1 MTGDKKVL
9 ASTLPRHDD
18 ASKLADQFSD
28 FFEQKVL
35 RIRERFTESDAS
47 VVESE
52 TNSHSL
58 SDFEPMTEESV
69 RELVQSMKTKS
80 CDLDPIPTSL
90 LKLCLDDVI
99 LSLTCLI
106 NQSLTSG
113 EFPTVFKQA
122 ILRPLLKKAGLD
134 INDLSNYRPVSNI
147 SFASKLCEKAVFT
160 QLNNT

>member
-1 MTGDKKVL
+1 MTGDKKEL

-35 RIRERFTESDAS
+35 RIRERFTESDAY

-122 ILRPLLKKAGLD
+122 ILRPLLKKAVLISTTCLIIGQCQTFRSPV
-134 INDLSNYRPVSNI
+134 NFVKRP
-147 SFASKLCEKAVFT
+147 FL
-160 QLNNT
+160 LN